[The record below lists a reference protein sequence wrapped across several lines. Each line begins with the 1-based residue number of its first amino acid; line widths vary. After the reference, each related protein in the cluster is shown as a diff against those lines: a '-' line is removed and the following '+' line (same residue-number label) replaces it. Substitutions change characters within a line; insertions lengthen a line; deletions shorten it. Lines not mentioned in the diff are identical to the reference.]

1 MVFQQFNL
9 FPHLTVGENVMLAPQ
24 VVKKTPRAEAEKV
37 ARQMLERVGLAEKF
51 DAYPERLSGGQQ
63 QRVAI
68 ARALAM
74 SPKVL
79 LCDEITSALDPELVN
94 EVLAVVKQLASEG
107 MTLIMVTHEMRFARE
122 VGDKLGVHAPGQ
134 GARDRRSESLVRRPA
149 DRRAAQLHR
158 LGEPVNA
165 MIPLPLR
172 IEPLTREAFA
182 PFGEVIETAAPMPSR
197 STPAPPRAITTWH
210 RWNWPGSRRAPWSTC
225 SKARPGMHRSRSACS
240 NATRLGSQ
248 AFYPVDGGRMLIVVA
263 PPGELDES
271 KIRAFISAPDQGVNY
286 ARGTWHHPL
295 LCLQHPGRFLV
306 VDRGGDGHNCDEQL
320 LKQPFSVLNLRQL
333 QV

>member
-1 MVFQQFNL
+1 MIEVDGEYIDAARADLRSLRQKVGMVFQQFNL

-24 VVKKTPRAEAEKV
+24 VVKKTSRAEAEKI

-122 VGDKLGVHAPGQ
+122 VGNKLVFMHHGKVHEIGAPK
-134 GARDRRSESLVRRPA
+134 AL
-149 DRRAAQLHR
+149 
-158 LGEPVNA
+158 
-165 MIPLPLR
+165 
-172 IEPLTREAFA
+172 F
-182 PFGEVIETAAPMPSR
+182 AAPQTEELR
-197 STPAPPRAITTWH
+197 NFI
-210 RWNWPGSRRAPWSTC
+210 GSV
-225 SKARPGMHRSRSACS
+225 K
-240 NATRLGSQ
+240 L
-248 AFYPVDGGRMLIVVA
+248 
-263 PPGELDES
+263 
-271 KIRAFISAPDQGVNY
+271 
-286 ARGTWHHPL
+286 
-295 LCLQHPGRFLV
+295 
-306 VDRGGDGHNCDEQL
+306 
-320 LKQPFSVLNLRQL
+320 
-333 QV
+333 